1 MKHHKNLFLKTLVSL
16 LLAAAV
22 LSSGMLFIAASDET
36 SEPLENENL
45 TPDVSEIIENSN
57 APAVDAPITPEERFG
72 AYSFVSEEDGKSVV
86 TLYSAEQIADFVTR
100 RENGEWFSLT
110 AQEML
115 FLVEDTRA
123 LFEQYDI
130 VRVYDLE
137 GNLNTYRGKSFYSSE
152 EFKAAFGVIEN
163 DVDATFNLSKDMHFA
178 TLNRLTVL
186 CSAVA
191 QPDECNSTEITV
203 FFTGVTAYP
212 DQYEFMDGQAELDL
226 LGRRVDNYWFWSTI
240 TEHDWYETE
249 PLSAC
254 EGGALML
261 ISKSNN
267 ITNQQ
272 AYFISDISALDQN
285 DYTCLYNDHGGQC
298 GAGKYEYA
306 YDGKS
311 VVAEVWD
318 ENAQK
323 LVARIR
329 LDDTNDAEE
338 VATIEQL
345 WEDIDAY
352 MHSGSYEKVSVDEYF
367 GLSDYTVTVY
377 LNNIDWDWMGGSAV
391 MHYRVDET
399 CNYWSFGEY
408 SVQPFFQLRGTS
420 EFAAYINSILESRL
434 TAE

>member
-1 MKHHKNLFLKTLVSL
+1 MKHHKSLFFKTLLSL
-16 LLAAAV
+16 VLAAAV
-22 LSSGMLFIAASDET
+22 LSSGMLLIAASDET
-36 SEPLENENL
+36 SKPLENEVL
-45 TPDVSEIIENSN
+45 TPDVSEIIEDSN
-57 APAVDAPITPEERFG
+57 EPTVDMPTEIEGEFG
-72 AYSFVSEEDGKSVV
+72 AYTFVSEENGKSVV
-86 TLYSAEQIADFVTR
+86 TIYSAEQIADFVSR

-110 AQEML
+110 AEEML
-115 FLVEDTRA
+115 SLVEDTRL

-137 GNLNTYRGKSFYSSE
+137 GNCNSYRGKSFYTSE
-152 EFKAAFGVIEN
+152 EFNSAFGLVEE

-191 QPDECNSTEITV
+191 QPDDHNSTEITV
-203 FFTGVTAYP
+203 FFTEVTAYP
-212 DQYEFMDGQAELDL
+212 DEYEYVDGQAELDI
-226 LGRRVDNYWFWSTI
+226 LGRRVDTYWFWSKLQS
-240 TEHDWYETE
+240 HMWYETE
-249 PLSAC
+249 PLATC

-261 ISKSNN
+261 ISKNNN

-285 DYTCLYNDHGGQC
+285 DYACLYNDHGQC

-306 YDGKS
+306 YEGKS
-311 VVAEVWD
+311 VIAEVWD
-318 ENAQK
+318 ENTQK

-338 VATIEQL
+338 VATIEHL

-352 MHSGSYEKVSVDEYF
+352 LHSGSYEKVSVDEYF
-367 GLSDYTVTVY
+367 SRSDYTVTVY
-377 LNNIDWDWMGGSAV
+377 LNNIDWDWMGGSNV
-391 MHYRVDET
+391 MHYRVDDT

-408 SVQPFFQLRGTS
+408 SLQPCFQLQGS
-420 EFAAYINSILESRL
+420 QAFAEYINSILKSRL
-434 TAE
+434 QGE

>member
-1 MKHHKNLFLKTLVSL
+1 MKHQKNLFLKTLVSL
-16 LLAAAV
+16 ILAAAV
-22 LSSGMLFIAASDET
+22 LASGMLMIAASDET
-36 SEPLENENL
+36 SEPLENETL

-57 APAVDAPITPEERFG
+57 APAVDAPTTLEGEFG

-86 TLYSAEQIADFVTR
+86 TIYSAEQIADFVSR

-110 AQEML
+110 AEEML
-115 FLVEDTRA
+115 HLVEDTRA
-123 LFEQYDI
+123 LFDNYDI

-137 GNLNTYRGKSFYSSE
+137 GKLNTYRGRSFYTSE
-152 EFKAAFGVIEN
+152 EFDAAFGLVDE

-191 QPDECNSTEITV
+191 QPDDGNSTEITV
-203 FFTGVTAYP
+203 FFTDVTAYP
-212 DQYEFMDGQAELDL
+212 DEYEFVDGQAELDI

-240 TEHDWYETE
+240 IENDWYETE

-254 EGGALML
+254 EGGALLL
-261 ISKSNN
+261 ISKNNN

-285 DYTCLYNDHGGQC
+285 DYTCLYNDHGQC

-311 VVAEVWD
+311 VVVEVWD

-323 LVARIR
+323 IVARLR

-352 MHSGSYEKVSVDEYF
+352 MHSGSYEKVSIDEYF
-367 GLSDYTVTVY
+367 SLSDYTVTVY
-377 LNNIDWDWMGGSAV
+377 LNNIDWDWMGGSTV
-391 MHYRVDET
+391 MHYRVDDT

-408 SVQPFFQLRGTS
+408 SIQPFFQLQGTS